1 MDKAY
6 ILSSPIMVR
15 SLDVKNDP
23 FRSCEKEEK
32 LLGPE
37 VSNLSTIGIL
47 MYLANCTCPNIAFS
61 VNLLAMIKQ
70 RL

>member
-1 MDKAY
+1 MFVTYLYMDKAY

-37 VSNLSTIGIL
+37 VSNLSTI
-47 MYLANCTCPNIAFS
+47 
-61 VNLLAMIKQ
+61 VIKHIPC
-70 RL
+70 L